1 MESRFDTP
9 AMKRI
14 SDWILS
20 QEFPSDI
27 TIQVDDATF
36 NLHKLRLASR
46 SGYIRRQVSGVMG
59 SRVTHID
66 LTGMPGGA
74 TAFEL
79 VTKFIYDEDFEITED
94 NVAMLR
100 CVAEHLEMADD
111 GDGEGGNSL
120 AGMADAYLDAVA
132 LTSLAGAVAVLR
144 NAEELLPV
152 SEEVGLVGRC
162 IDAIACITCSSDGAQ
177 LSVSLGNNAAAGG
190 GYNSVSKGVY
200 DWWADELTSLR
211 IDTFQRVL
219 IAMKARGFKGIALGT
234 LIMLY
239 AHKSLRRLD
248 MHGREKKKRM
258 DPREEHEKRVVLE
271 TIVSLLPK
279 EKNAMSVSF
288 VSMLLRAALHLD
300 TTLACRLDLE
310 KRMSAQLGQA
320 ALDDLLIPSS
330 SPEDGG
336 GGGTEFDVDAV
347 RRILAGYLEHEGE
360 AAASLDYNT
369 EDDLISTASPPND
382 VGMVGRLMEAYLA
395 EIASDANL
403 PIDKFTGLAEMI
415 PERARFNEDGMYRA
429 IDIYLKAHP
438 HLSEAERKKVC
449 KAMDCNK
456 LSREACAHAA
466 QNDRLPV
473 QTVVKVLY
481 HEQRRLR
488 HQAPS
493 AASSFY
499 GGESSPPT
507 SLPYRPAPTS
517 VSGRHARGGGA
528 PPADELSRLHR
539 ENDDLRMEVLRL
551 KMHMRDPSAPL
562 PPAGGAAPPQSG
574 RPPLPK
580 KPGSG
585 GGFMN
590 NVSKKLGRLNPF
602 LRRLDA
608 MDGEKVR
615 TKPPKDRR
623 HSIGW

>member
-1 MESRFDTP
+1 MERRFDTQ

-59 SRVTHID
+59 SRITHID

-100 CVAEHLEMADD
+100 CAAEHLEMADD
-111 GDGEGGNSL
+111 DGGEGRNSL

-144 NAEELLPV
+144 KAEELLPLA
-152 SEEVGLVGRC
+152 EEVGLVGRC
-162 IDAIACITCSSDGAQ
+162 IDAIACITCSDGQ
-177 LSVSLGNNAAAGG
+177 LSVSKA
-190 GYNSVSKGVY
+190 VY

-239 AHKSLRRLD
+239 AQKSLRRLD
-248 MHGREKKKRM
+248 MHGREKKKKM
-258 DPREEHEKRVVLE
+258 DPREEHEKRVVVE
-271 TIVSLLPK
+271 TIVNLLPK

-288 VSMLLRAALHLD
+288 LSMLLRAALHLD

-330 SPEDGG
+330 SPEDAGGG

-347 RRILAGYLEHEGE
+347 QRILAGYLEHEGD
-360 AAASLDYNT
+360 AAARLDYRT
-369 EDDLISTASPPND
+369 DDDLTSTPSPPND

-403 PIDKFTGLAEMI
+403 PIDKFTGLAEMV

-438 HLSEAERKKVC
+438 YLSEAERKKVC
-449 KAMDCNK
+449 KAMDCQK

-473 QTVVKVLY
+473 QTVVQVLY

-528 PPADELSRLHR
+528 PPAEELSRLHR

-551 KMHMRDPSAPL
+551 KMHLRDPSAAPL
-562 PPAGGAAPPQSG
+562 PPAGGGAPPPPG

-580 KPGSG
+580 KPGGGG

-602 LRRLDA
+602 TRRLDA
-608 MDGEKVR
+608 MDAEKVR

>member
-1 MESRFDTP
+1 MMGSRMESRFDTP

-20 QEFPSDI
+20 QELPSDI
-27 TIQVDDATF
+27 TIQVEDATF

-46 SGYIRRQVSGVMG
+46 CGYIRRQLSGVNG

-66 LTGMPGGA
+66 LTGIPGGA
-74 TAFEL
+74 MAFEL
-79 VTKFIYDEDFEITED
+79 VTKFCYDEEFEVTED

-100 CVAEHLEMADD
+100 CAAEHLEMDD
-111 GDGEGGNSL
+111 GGGGEGGNSL
-120 AGMADAYLDAVA
+120 GGRAEAYLEAVA

-144 NAEELLPV
+144 KAEELLPV
-152 SEEVGLVGRC
+152 AEDVGLVGRC
-162 IDAIACITCSSDGAQ
+162 IDAIACITCSDGQ
-177 LSVSLGNNAAAGG
+177 LSVSKA
-190 GYNSVSKGVY
+190 VY

-239 AHKSLRRLD
+239 AQKSLRRLD
-248 MHGREKKKRM
+248 MHGREKKKM
-258 DPREEHEKRVVLE
+258 DPRQEHEKRVVIE
-271 TIVSLLPK
+271 TVVSLLPK
-279 EKNAMSVSF
+279 ERNSVSVSF
-288 VSMLLRAALHLD
+288 LSMLLRAALHLD

-310 KRMSAQLGQA
+310 RRMSAQLGQA

-330 SPEDGG
+330 SPEEDAGG
-336 GGGTEFDVDAV
+336 AATEFDVDAV
-347 RRILAGYLEHEGE
+347 RRILAGYLEHEGD
-360 AAASLDYNT
+360 AAARLGYCTD
-369 EDDLISTASPPND
+369 DDLISTASPPND
-382 VGMVGRLMEAYLA
+382 VAVVGRLVEAYLA

-449 KAMDCNK
+449 KAMDCQK

-473 QTVVKVLY
+473 QTVVQVLY

-488 HQAPS
+488 EAPPS
-493 AASSFY
+493 AASSFC
-499 GGESSPPT
+499 GGDSPAT
-507 SLPYRPAPTS
+507 SLPYRQVPTS

-528 PPADELSRLHR
+528 PADELSWLQR

-551 KMHMRDPSAPL
+551 KMRLRDPSPSAAPL
-562 PPAGGAAPPQSG
+562 PPAGGGAPPPSG

-580 KPGSG
+580 KPGGGG
-585 GGFMN
+585 GGFVN

-608 MDGEKVR
+608 MDPAKEAR
-615 TKPPKDRR
+615 TMPPKDRSHRR

>member
-1 MESRFDTP
+1 MESRFDTQ

-46 SGYIRRQVSGVMG
+46 CGYIRRQVSGVMG

-100 CVAEHLEMADD
+100 CAAEHLEMADD
-111 GDGEGGNSL
+111 GGGEGGTSL
-120 AGMADAYLDAVA
+120 AGMADAYLEAVA

-152 SEEVGLVGRC
+152 AEEVGLVGRC
-162 IDAIACITCSSDGAQ
+162 IDAIACITCSDGQ
-177 LSVSLGNNAAAGG
+177 LSVSKA
-190 GYNSVSKGVY
+190 VY

-239 AHKSLRRLD
+239 AQKSLRRLD
-248 MHGREKKKRM
+248 MHGREKKKKM
-258 DPREEHEKRVVLE
+258 DPREEHEKRVVVE

-288 VSMLLRAALHLD
+288 LSMLLRAALHLD

-330 SPEDGG
+330 SPEDAGG
-336 GGGTEFDVDAV
+336 GGGGDTEFDVDAV
-347 RRILAGYLEHEGE
+347 QRILAGYLEHEGDT
-360 AAASLDYNT
+360 AARLDYRT
-369 EDDLISTASPPND
+369 DDDLISTPSPSND

-403 PIDKFTGLAEMI
+403 PIDKFTGLAEMV

-438 HLSEAERKKVC
+438 YLSEAERKKVC
-449 KAMDCNK
+449 KAMDCQK

-473 QTVVKVLY
+473 QTVVQVLY

-528 PPADELSRLHR
+528 PPAEELSRLHR

-551 KMHMRDPSAPL
+551 KMHLRDPSAAPL
-562 PPAGGAAPPQSG
+562 PPAGGGAPPPPG

-580 KPGSG
+580 KPGGGG

-602 LRRLDA
+602 TRRLDA
-608 MDGEKVR
+608 MDAEKVR